1 MPHDLIVFG
10 EDWGG
15 LPSSTQHLIQHL
27 AQDRQVLWI
36 NSIGLRRP
44 ALTFHDLQRAWV
56 KLFASRE
63 SGQQTQSG
71 IPVPDKMQIIN
82 LKTIPA
88 PRSQWERKLA
98 AWLMRRQLLP
108 ILRQSK
114 LRDPILW
121 TSLPTAADLCGQ
133 LSESAVVY
141 YCGDDFSALA
151 GVDHQTISQHEQT
164 LVHRADFIMV
174 ASPVLAEQFPASK
187 TRILPHGVDFSRF
200 NSPVPRAADLP
211 DDGRPVAGFY
221 GSLSEW
227 LDYPLLAEVIKRL
240 PDWHFVF
247 IGQTHTDISP
257 IAALP
262 QVHLLGPRAHDQ
274 LPSYSQHWQVSLLP
288 FVDNAQIRAC
298 NPLKLLEYL
307 AVGQPVVATPFPA
320 LTPFRK
326 LIHVARNADEMVHA
340 IQRAYQQSPVPHQ
353 ANVVADHTWQ
363 QRAAQVSQWLEVL

>member
-15 LPSSTQHLIQHL
+15 LPSSTQHLIRYL

-44 ALTFHDLQRAWV
+44 ALTGRDLQRAWR
-56 KLFASRE
+56 KLFAARQ
-63 SGQQTQSG
+63 SGQQPQSG
-71 IPVPDKMQIIN
+71 ISVPDQMQVIN

-88 PRSQWERKLA
+88 PRTRWERKLA

-108 ILRQSK
+108 IMRQSK
-114 LRDPILW
+114 LHAPILW
-121 TSLPTAADLCGQ
+121 SSLPTAADLCGQ
-133 LSESAVVY
+133 LGESAVVY

-151 GVDHQTISQHEQT
+151 GVDHQTVSQHEQS
-164 LVHRADFIMV
+164 LVHRADLIMA

-187 TRILPHGVDFSRF
+187 TRHLPHGVDFLRF

-221 GSLSEW
+221 GSLSDW
-227 LDYPLLAEVIKRL
+227 LDYPMLAEVIKRL

-247 IGQTHTDISP
+247 IGQIHTDISP
-257 IAALP
+257 IAKLP
-262 QVHLLGPRAHDQ
+262 QVHLLGPRAHHQ

-307 AVGQPVVATPFPA
+307 AAGQPVVATPFPA
-320 LTPFRK
+320 LKPYRE
-326 LIHVARNADEMVHA
+326 LIHVARSADEMVNA
-340 IQRAYQQSPVPHQ
+340 ILRAGQQSPAPHQ
-353 ANVVADHTWQ
+353 ANVAADHTWQ
-363 QRAAQVSQWLEVL
+363 QRAAQVSQWLEGL

>member
-15 LPSSTQHLIQHL
+15 LPSSTQHLIRYL

-44 ALTFHDLQRAWV
+44 ALTGRDLQRAWR
-56 KLFASRE
+56 KLFAARQ
-63 SGQQTQSG
+63 SGQQPQSG
-71 IPVPDKMQIIN
+71 ISVPDQMQVIN

-88 PRSQWERKLA
+88 PRTRWERKLA
-98 AWLMRRQLLP
+98 TSLMRRQLLP
-108 ILRQSK
+108 IMRQSK
-114 LRDPILW
+114 LHAPILW

-133 LSESAVVY
+133 LGESAVVY

-151 GVDHQTISQHEQT
+151 GVDHQTVSQHEQS
-164 LVHRADFIMV
+164 LVHRADLIMA

-187 TRILPHGVDFSRF
+187 TRHLPHGVDFLRF

-221 GSLSEW
+221 GSLSDW
-227 LDYPLLAEVIKRL
+227 LDYPMLAEVIKRL

-247 IGQTHTDISP
+247 IGQIHTDISP
-257 IAALP
+257 IAKLP
-262 QVHLLGPRAHDQ
+262 QVHLLGPRAHHQ

-307 AVGQPVVATPFPA
+307 AAGQPVVATPFPA
-320 LTPFRK
+320 LKPYRE
-326 LIHVARNADEMVHA
+326 LIHVARSADEMVNA
-340 IQRAYQQSPVPHQ
+340 ILRAGQQSPAPRQ
-353 ANVVADHTWQ
+353 ANVAADHTWQ
-363 QRAAQVSQWLEVL
+363 QRAAQVSQWLEGL